1 MTTSAADDGSSLAP
15 TVTEGET
22 TAEAGAGAVV
32 EECAEGKET
41 KVGAAA
47 AVEEPDEE
55 AREEDA
61 DAVVVVKEE
70 EEEEEKEEE
79 DAGEVETADGIEAE
93 LVEPLP
99 VLKPGEEDEPEEL
112 EGEKEEL
119 DEESEETEPE
129 EPEEAEECKDGN
141 GVAEVDGSV
150 ANGM

>member
-61 DAVVVVKEE
+61 DAVVVKEE